1 VRYTPTTDQDRAAM
15 LAAIGVDSVDALFED
30 IPGWLRFTGRL
41 AIPPALSEP
50 ELLRDLGELAGR
62 NASFANELS
71 FLGAGMY
78 DHHVPS
84 VVEWITGR
92 SEFQTAYT
100 PYQPEVSQG
109 TLTAIF
115 EFQTA
120 ISELTGLPVANA
132 SMYDGPTAAAE
143 AVAMAVAHT
152 GRKRVLVARAVHPHT
167 RGVIETF
174 ADGLGYTVEEVP
186 HEGGLTDHDA
196 LRGALGDDV
205 ACLLL
210 QQPNFLGCLEDAPA
224 LVEAVHAAGA
234 LAVVAADPTSLG
246 LLEAPGRYGADVCVG
261 EGQALGNHPAFGG
274 PSFGFF
280 AATEALIRRM
290 PGRIVGETTDVDGR
304 RGFVLTLQTREQHI
318 RREKATSN
326 ICTAQ
331 ALNALGGVVYLSWLG
346 RQGIV
351 ELGELL
357 LQRTHYAREALCAID
372 GVEPWHTQP
381 VVREFAVTLP
391 VPVEGVV
398 QRCAAEGVNPGLALP
413 EENALLVAITEL
425 RSREEIDKLAD
436 VLSRAVVRE
445 AVAA

>member
-1 VRYTPTTDQDRAAM
+1 MRYTPTTDHDRAEM
-15 LAAIGVDSVDALFED
+15 LSAIGVESVDALFED
-30 IPGWLRFTGRL
+30 VPGWLRFTGRL
-41 AIPPALSEP
+41 ALPPALSEP
-50 ELLRDLGELAGR
+50 ELVRHMGELAAK
-62 NASFANELS
+62 NASFATELS

-78 DHHVPS
+78 DHHVPAA
-84 VVEWITGR
+84 VEWVVNR

-152 GRKRVLVARAVHPHT
+152 GRRRVLVAETVHPHT

-174 ADGLGYTVEEVP
+174 AEGLGYTMEVVGQA
-186 HEGGLTDHDA
+186 GGLVDGDG
-196 LRGALGDDV
+196 LGGALGDDV
-205 ACLLL
+205 ACGLI

-224 LVEAVHAAGA
+224 RVAAAHEAGA

-274 PSFGFF
+274 PSFGFV

-290 PGRIVGETTDVDGR
+290 PGRIVGATTDVEGR

-326 ICTAQ
+326 ICTNQ
-331 ALNALGGVVYLSWLG
+331 ALNALAAVVYLSYLGPRGLHELG
-346 RQGIV
+346 RQCLARATDARQRLV
-351 ELGELL
+351 EQGF
-357 LQRTHYAREALCAID
+357 
-372 GVEPWHTQP
+372 EPAFAAPTFK
-381 VVREFAVTLP
+381 EFAVRVGRP
-391 VPVEGVV
+391 AREVVHDCRERGVH
-398 QRCAAEGVNPGLALP
+398 PGFPLGRVYP
-413 EENALLVAITEL
+413 ELDDCLLVAVTEK
-425 RSREEIDKLAD
+425 RTKRDIDRLAFT
-436 VLSRAVVRE
+436 LAEVVG
-445 AVAA
+445 